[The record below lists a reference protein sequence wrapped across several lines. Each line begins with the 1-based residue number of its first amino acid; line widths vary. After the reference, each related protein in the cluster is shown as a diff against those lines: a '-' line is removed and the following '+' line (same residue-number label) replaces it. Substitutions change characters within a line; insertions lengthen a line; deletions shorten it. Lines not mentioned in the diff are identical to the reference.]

1 MSSIWNLTTMVGG
14 GGELLFTGPKT
25 SPAIMSAE
33 TSPIDVLL
41 AALGHCLALSAKITL
56 EARKLG
62 IDLITVKLR
71 AEKAS
76 AKPNRLEKIRA
87 ELIIET
93 QNHLDPDRIEKDV
106 KRLCTVSNSLSC
118 EIALEVKIAL
128 TDAT

>member
-87 ELIIET
+87 ELIIWIRT
-93 QNHLDPDRIEKDV
+93 ALRRTSRDYAQFPIVFPV
-106 KRLCTVSNSLSC
+106 K
-118 EIALEVKIAL
+118 
-128 TDAT
+128 